1 MGLGVLLWSLAQ
13 MVSPYAAAAGLPQL
27 LACRFA
33 MGMSES
39 VTIPTIQ
46 VCISTS
52 CSLFNLYWAADNCSR
67 QRTASCVVSTNSGV
81 VLSKYVARI
90 AVQRRLCNTIVAA

>member
-1 MGLGVLLWSLAQ
+1 MLFIACTGVLGSFVNPKIVMGIGVLLWSLAQ
-13 MVSPYAAAAGLPQL
+13 MISPYAAAAGLPQL

-46 VCISTS
+46 VR
-52 CSLFNLYWAADNCSR
+52 LYYYY
-67 QRTASCVVSTNSGV
+67 CVS
-81 VLSKYVARI
+81 
-90 AVQRRLCNTIVAA
+90 

>member
-1 MGLGVLLWSLAQ
+1 VNPKIVMGIGVLLWSLAQ
-13 MVSPYAAAAGLPQL
+13 MISPYAAAAGLPQL

-46 VCISTS
+46 VR
-52 CSLFNLYWAADNCSR
+52 LYYYY
-67 QRTASCVVSTNSGV
+67 CVS
-81 VLSKYVARI
+81 
-90 AVQRRLCNTIVAA
+90 